1 MQDLGTTCIELVKDA
16 GVLQANP
23 ADTFSKK
30 DVSLHARKVGEKV
43 ANVLSALQSGARG
56 TQACINAASTISGIV
71 ADLDTTI
78 MFASAG
84 TLHAEP
90 NETFGDHR

>member
-1 MQDLGTTCIELVKDA
+1 MQDLGTACIELVKDA

-43 ANVLSALQSGARG
+43 RFKRTYMYLTRLY
-56 TQACINAASTISGIV
+56 
-71 ADLDTTI
+71 
-78 MFASAG
+78 AG
-84 TLHAEP
+84 V
-90 NETFGDHR
+90 

>member
-1 MQDLGTTCIELVKDA
+1 MTNMGRA
-16 GVLQANP
+16 GM
-23 ADTFSKK
+23 
-30 DVSLHARKVGEKV
+30 VGCTVEGVCVCTQV

-56 TQACINAASTISGIV
+56 TQACINAASSISGIV

-90 NETFGDHR
+90 NESFGDHR